1 MADMYGATCSNKFR
15 VVDET
20 AFKEW
25 IGGYELGWGVQ
36 VHVIEQ
42 HDDGSADVVIGGD
55 DQYPQPWPKSRSSTE
70 AEHDDENLV
79 EWDDFARELA
89 GHLAEGATAYIV
101 AGGNEKCRYAGISEL
116 AVTRE
121 RMAMRMAYS
130 NDPLAAERLLDEE
143 GEPTARGED

>member
-1 MADMYGATCSNKFR
+1 MCSNKFH
-15 VVDET
+15 VADET
-20 AFKEW
+20 AFMEW
-25 IGGYELGWGVQ
+25 INGYELGWEVL

-42 HDDGSADVVIGGD
+42 YDDGSADVVIGGD
-55 DQYPQPWPKSRSSTE
+55 DQYPQPWPKNRASTK

-79 EWDDFARELA
+79 EWDVFARELA
-89 GHLAEGATAYIV
+89 AHLGKDATAYIV

-130 NDPLAAERLLDEE
+130 NDPLAAERLLEEE
-143 GEPTARGED
+143 GGPITDEGDEGTQT